1 MEIIWLYVI
10 IVILNKIGLG
20 IVTCNRE
27 NFYKQC
33 YESVP
38 LDVVDK
44 LITIND
50 GAELKEKYPHTVI
63 HTHDKNKGVGISK
76 NEAMQY
82 LLDEGC
88 EHIFL
93 IEDDIIIKEKNVFQK
108 YIDTATVSGLWHLMY
123 GYHGPANKTEN
134 KNPNP
139 RLIIDYK
146 DHQVALNQHCV
157 GAFCYYH
164 KGVLN
169 NIGLMDEMFKN
180 AWEHVEHSYQIVK
193 AGLLRGYWWWP
204 DVANSYE
211 YLDELA
217 CSEENST
224 IRWEDEKKKIPKR
237 DWQEN
242 IQKGA
247 QHFYNKHGTTPVAVS
262 DQSVDMI
269 QSKLKLIKERYS
281 RCESR
286 V

>member
-1 MEIIWLYVI
+1 MEKIWLYVI

-20 IVTCNRE
+20 IITCNRE
-27 NFYKQC
+27 DFYKKC
-33 YESVP
+33 CESVP
-38 LDVVDK
+38 VDVVDH
-44 LITIND
+44 IVTVND
-50 GAELKEKYPHTVI
+50 GAPYTHTFHNTYQNDTNIGVGKS
-63 HTHDKNKGVGISK
+63 KNK
-76 NEAMQY
+76 AMRH
-82 LLDEGC
+82 LLNCGC
-88 EHIFL
+88 EHIFI
-93 IEDDIIIKEKNVFQK
+93 IEDDIIIKQKEVFEKYVA
-108 YIDTATVSGLWHLMY
+108 TAAASGMWHLMY
-123 GYHGPANKTEN
+123 GYHGPANKSVN

-146 DHQVALNQHCV
+146 NHQVALNQHCV

-169 NIGLMDEMFKN
+169 NIGLMDEKFKN

-193 AGLLRGYWWWP
+193 AGLLPGYWWWP

-224 IRWEDEKKKIPKR
+224 IRWEDEKKKIPKQ

-247 QHFYNKHGTTPVAVS
+247 NHFISKHGTTPVAVP

-281 RCESR
+281 RQHETVS
-286 V
+286 